1 MAIDLQKA
9 SFWKRTAAWL
19 FDGILFGILAVA
31 CGVLISWLLGY
42 DAHSTALENAYAKYE
57 QAYGVVFEISLEE
70 YEAMTEVQR
79 ENYDAAYAALIADE
93 EAMYAYNMMLSQT
106 LVILSVSI
114 LLAVAVIEW
123 LIPLKLGNGQTIGK
137 KIFGLALIRND
148 SVQMNNMQLFT
159 RSMLG
164 KFTVET
170 MIPVLIVL
178 MIYWGT
184 MGVAGTAVLF
194 ALAFGQVACLIFTRG
209 NCAIHDLM
217 AGTIVVDY
225 ASQTI
230 FKSTEDLIAY
240 QKKVAAD
247 RAARAPY

>member
-1 MAIDLQKA
+1 MATDLQKA
-9 SFWKRTAAWL
+9 SIWKRTAAWL
-19 FDGILFGILAVA
+19 FDGILLGILAVA
-31 CGVLISWLLGY
+31 CGVLISFLLGY
-42 DAHSTALENAYAKYE
+42 DAHSTRLEEAYAKYE
-57 QAYGVVFEISLEE
+57 QQYGVAFEISLEE
-70 YEAMTEVQR
+70 YEAMTEEAR
-79 ENYDAAYAALIADE
+79 ANYDAAYAALIGDE

-106 LVILSVSI
+106 LVILSVAI

-123 LIPLKLGNGQTIGK
+123 LIPLKLGNGQTLGK
-137 KIFGLALIRND
+137 KIFGLALIRSD
-148 SVQMNNMQLFT
+148 GVQLNHMQLFT

-170 MIPVLIVL
+170 MVPVLIIL

-184 MGVAGTAVLF
+184 MGVAGTLVLF
-194 ALAFGQVACLIFTRG
+194 ALTVGQAACVIFTRG

-240 QKKVAAD
+240 QKKVAAE

>member
-1 MAIDLQKA
+1 MATDLQKA

-19 FDGILFGILAVA
+19 FDQILLGILAVA
-31 CGVLISWLLGY
+31 VCVLVSWFLGY
-42 DAHSTALENAYAKYE
+42 DAHSDRLEAAYARYE
-57 QAYGVVFEISLEE
+57 QEYGVVFEISLEE
-70 YEAMTEVQR
+70 YEAMTQAQR
-79 ENYDAAYAALIADE
+79 ENYDTAYEALIADE

-106 LVILSVSI
+106 LVILSVAI
-114 LLAVAVIEW
+114 LAATAVIEW
-123 LIPLKLGNGQTIGK
+123 LVPLYFGNGQTLGK
-137 KIFGLALIRND
+137 KIFGLALIRSD
-148 SVQMNNMQLFT
+148 GVQLNNMQLFT

-170 MIPVLIVL
+170 MIPVLILL

-230 FKSTEDLIAY
+230 FKST
-240 QKKVAAD
+240 
-247 RAARAPY
+247 

>member
-70 YEAMTEVQR
+70 YEAQTEVQR

-159 RSMLG
+159 RSILG

-184 MGVAGTAVLF
+184 MGVAGTAVLII
-194 ALAFGQVACLIFTRG
+194 LAFGQLACLIFTRG

-230 FKSTEDLIAY
+230 FRSTEDLIAY
-240 QKKVAAD
+240 QKKLAAD

>member
-1 MAIDLQKA
+1 MATDLQKA
-9 SFWKRTAAWL
+9 SMWKRIAAWL
-19 FDGILFGILAVA
+19 FDGILLGILAVA
-31 CGVLISWLLGY
+31 CGVLVSWLLGY
-42 DAHSTALENAYAKYE
+42 DAHSERLEAAYARYE
-57 QAYGVVFEISLEE
+57 QEYGVVFEISLEE
-70 YEAMTEVQR
+70 YEAMTEADRIQ
-79 ENYDAAYAALIADE
+79 YDTAYQALIADR
-93 EAMYAYNMMLSQT
+93 EAMYDYNMMLSKT
-106 LVILSVSI
+106 LVILSVSA

-148 SVQMNNMQLFT
+148 GVQLNNLQLFT

-164 KFTVET
+164 KCTVET
-170 MIPVLIVL
+170 MIPMLILL

-184 MGVAGTAVLF
+184 MGVAGTVVLF
-194 ALAFGQVACLIFTRG
+194 ALFFGQLACLLFTRS

-217 AGTIVVDY
+217 AGTVVVDF

-230 FKSTEDLIAY
+230 FKTTEDLIAY
-240 QKKVAAD
+240 QKKVAAE

>member
-1 MAIDLQKA
+1 MATDLQKA
-9 SFWKRTAAWL
+9 SIWKRTAAWL
-19 FDGILFGILAVA
+19 FDGILFGILAVG
-31 CGVLISWLLGY
+31 CGVLISFFLGY
-42 DAHSTALENAYAKYE
+42 DAQSARLEKAYAQYE
-57 QAYGVVFEISLEE
+57 QQYGVTFEISLED
-70 YEAMTEVQR
+70 YEAMTESQR
-79 ENYDAAYAALIADE
+79 ENYDAAYDALIADQ

-106 LVILSVSI
+106 LVILTAAI
-114 LLAVAVIEW
+114 FLAVAVIEW

-148 SVQMNNMQLFT
+148 GVQLNNMQLFT

-164 KFTVET
+164 KYTVET
-170 MIPVLIVL
+170 MIPVLILL

-184 MGVAGTAVLF
+184 MGVMGTLVLF
-194 ALAFGQVACLIFTRG
+194 ALFFGQLTCVIFTRG

-230 FKSTEDLIAY
+230 FKSTEDLIEY

-247 RAARAPY
+247 RANRAPY

>member
-1 MAIDLQKA
+1 MATDLQKA
-9 SFWKRTAAWL
+9 SIWKRTAAWL

-31 CGVLISWLLGY
+31 CGVLVSWLLGY
-42 DAHSTALENAYAKYE
+42 DAHSTALENAYARYE
-57 QAYGVVFEISLEE
+57 QTYGVVFEISLEE
-70 YEAMTEVQR
+70 YEAMSPEAR
-79 ENYDAAYAALIADE
+79 ANYDLAYEALIADE

-148 SVQMNNMQLFT
+148 SVRMNNMQLFT
-159 RSMLG
+159 RAILG

-184 MGVAGTAVLF
+184 MGVTGTLVLF
-194 ALAFGQVACLIFTRG
+194 ALVVGQLACLIFTRG

-230 FKSTEDLIAY
+230 FESTEDLIAY

>member
-1 MAIDLQKA
+1 MATDLQKA

-19 FDGILFGILAVA
+19 FDSILLGILAVA
-31 CGVLISWLLGY
+31 CGVLISWILGY
-42 DAHSTALENAYAKYE
+42 DAHSATLEAAYAQYE
-57 QAYGVVFEISLEE
+57 QAYDVVFEISLEE
-70 YEAMTEVQR
+70 YEAMTEGER
-79 ENYDAAYAALIADE
+79 LNYDTAYAALIGDE

-106 LVILSVSI
+106 LVILTAAI
-114 LLAVAVIEW
+114 LLATAVTEW
-123 LIPLKLGNGQTIGK
+123 LVPRKLGNGMTLGK

-148 SVQMNNMQLFT
+148 GVQLNNMQLFT
-159 RSMLG
+159 RTILG
-164 KFTVET
+164 KYTLET
-170 MIPVLIVL
+170 MIPVLIIL

-184 MGVAGTAVLF
+184 MGVAGTLILFVLAVGQ
-194 ALAFGQVACLIFTRG
+194 LACVIFTRG

-230 FKSTEDLIAY
+230 FKTTEDLIAY
-240 QKKVAAD
+240 QKRMAAE

>member
-1 MAIDLQKA
+1 MATDLQKA

-19 FDGILFGILAVA
+19 FDGILLGILAVA
-31 CGVLISWLLGY
+31 CSVLISFFLGY
-42 DAHSTALENAYAKYE
+42 DTHSDRLEAAYAQYE
-57 QAYGVVFEISLEE
+57 QAYGVVFEISLVE
-70 YEAMTEVQR
+70 YEAMTAAQR

-137 KIFGLALIRND
+137 KIFGLALIRSD

-159 RSMLG
+159 RAMLG

-184 MGVAGTAVLF
+184 MGVVGTAVLF
-194 ALAFGQVACLIFTRG
+194 ALACGQVACLIFTRG

-230 FKSTEDLIAY
+230 FKSTEDLIEY
-240 QKKVAAD
+240 QKRQAAD
-247 RAARAPY
+247 RANRAPY

>member
-1 MAIDLQKA
+1 MGIAFVLSAVLQYDRY
-9 SFWKRTAAWL
+9 SDGVSAA
-19 FDGILFGILAVA
+19 
-31 CGVLISWLLGY
+31 Y
-42 DAHSTALENAYAKYE
+42 DRYE
-57 QAYGVVFEISLEE
+57 AEYGVSFQVTEEE
-70 YEAMTEVQR
+70 YLSWPEETRKHYDKAYEALT
-79 ENYDAAYAALIADE
+79 ADQQ
-93 EAMYAYNMMLSQT
+93 AMYDYNMMLSKT
-106 LVILSVSI
+106 LVILSVSA

-123 LIPLKLGNGQTIGK
+123 LIPLKLGNGQTLGK

-148 SVQMNNMQLFT
+148 GVQMNNMQLFT

-164 KFTVET
+164 KCTVET
-170 MIPVLIVL
+170 MIPMLILL

-184 MGVAGTAVLF
+184 MGVMGTAVLF
-194 ALAFGQVACLIFTRG
+194 ALFFGHLACILFTRT
-209 NCAIHDLM
+209 NSAIHDLM

>member
-1 MAIDLQKA
+1 MATDLQKA
-9 SFWKRTAAWL
+9 SIWKRTAAWL

-31 CGVLISWLLGY
+31 CGVLVSWLLGY
-42 DAHSTALENAYAKYE
+42 DVHSTALENAYARYE

-70 YEAMTEVQR
+70 YEAMTAAQR
-79 ENYDAAYAALIADE
+79 ENYDSAYAALIADE
-93 EAMYAYNMMLSQT
+93 EAMYAYNMMLAQT

-148 SVQMNNMQLFT
+148 SVRMNNMQLFT
-159 RSMLG
+159 RAILG

-184 MGVAGTAVLF
+184 MGVTGTLVLF
-194 ALAFGQVACLIFTRG
+194 ALAVGQLACLIFTRG

-230 FKSTEDLIAY
+230 FESTEDLIAY

-247 RAARAPY
+247 RANRAPY